1 MRRPSLRC
9 DSLPTIPSRCCTMV
23 SMDPTLGRLRYGR
36 VDISLIVALRV
47 LIVHVPSDAAVSAAS
62 SGHSGLALS
71 PFPLMGRFPLGP
83 VPTGVHS
90 FLRPVPCVHLPRD
103 ERQLAIGS
111 CEFPVPPWPFSS
123 TPAPTWARLR
133 VRYRLLSSAMA
144 PSGYYPRPLRS
155 WCRCGRDLASAHV
168 HARACSRRLGI
179 AG

>member
-23 SMDPTLGRLRYGR
+23 SMDPTLGRMRYGR
-36 VDISLIVALRV
+36 VDLSLIVALRV
-47 LIVHVPSDAAVSAAS
+47 LIVHVPSDAAVSPAQAIQ
-62 SGHSGLALS
+62 ACAQ
-71 PFPLMGRFPLGP
+71 PIPTPGRFPLASI
-83 VPTGVHS
+83 PTGVHS

-103 ERQLAIGS
+103 ERQLTIGS

-144 PSGYYPRPLRS
+144 PSGYYPGPLRS